1 MNFDLKKYGDPV
13 LRAVT
18 EKVTEFDDS
27 LPSIIEGMA
36 EVLYNE
42 NGVGLAAPQV
52 GLSKKIVIIDLSFG
66 EKVDCILP
74 VINPEILET
83 EGECVMEEGC
93 LSFPGIYED
102 IARPEKV
109 KVRFQDINGET
120 RELEADGFLARVIQ
134 HEFDHL
140 DGILFVDRLSI
151 VKKNLLIKSL
161 RSIAE
166 KGTID

>member
-1 MNFDLKKYGDPV
+1 MNYDLKKYGDPV
-13 LRAVT
+13 LRTAT
-18 EKVTEFDDS
+18 EEVTEFDDS
-27 LPSIIEGMA
+27 LPAIIDGMA

-66 EKVDCILP
+66 EKVDNILP
-74 VINPEILET
+74 VINPEIIET
-83 EGECVMEEGC
+83 EGECIMEEGC

-109 KVRFQDINGET
+109 KIRYQDIKGET
-120 RELEADGFLARVIQ
+120 HELEADGFLARVIQ

-140 DGILFVDRLSI
+140 DGVLFVDRLSI
-151 VKKNLLIKSL
+151 IKKNLLAKSL

-166 KGTID
+166 KGSID